1 MRVLVIPSWYPS
13 GADKLMG
20 IYHKE
25 YTEALNKYGVE
36 ADMLYIDRQR
46 LSKPIK
52 YLFMKKEEIEEEVNY
67 KVYKYRMLNLSPI
80 SYDWQMKNYVKRL
93 EKGFK
98 KYLKNNPKPDVL
110 HAQVTVPAGYAVC
123 VLGKKYNI
131 PVVVTEH
138 CGTFEKFFENEK
150 YRKYGMYVLENSTF
164 TTVSNYMKKEI
175 LKYTD
180 KCDVI
185 ANQVNVELFKN
196 DRKREVGETFKLVMA
211 CALREG
217 KRLDIAFK
225 AIKKLTDEGLKIHL
239 DVIGDGFYEEIFK
252 KSMVDEGVEAYVEF
266 LGRKSKKEI
275 AERFLDEDALLISS
289 EFESFA
295 IPGVEALASGMPVIS
310 TECCGPSEFVDEKCG
325 ELCRVND
332 YEDMARAIKKVYENY
347 TSYKREYMES
357 VAERFSEVNVIAK
370 AKEIYESL

>member
-25 YTEALNKYGVE
+25 YTEALNKYGVD
-36 ADMLYIDRQR
+36 ADMLFIDRQR

-80 SYDWQMKNYVKRL
+80 SYDLQMKNYVKRL

-150 YRKYGMYVLENSTF
+150 YRKYGMYVLENSNF

-196 DRKREVGETFKLVMA
+196 EKKREVGETFKLVMA

-239 DVIGDGFYEEIFK
+239 DVIGDGFYEDIFK

-347 TSYKREYMES
+347 PSYKREYMES
-357 VAERFSEVNVIAK
+357 VAERFSEANVIAK